1 MVPNFCRMD
10 SISVDSID
18 MSTVNNDVV
27 DVNTVDNLSIGTE
40 RFETPAGSFSIR
52 YPEAEP
58 LVQPAPRSPPPIVP
72 PLVLPMVLSL
82 YSGAEYV
89 VAARHT
95 IPEVRPTASA
105 PAENRLSLRMRLLA
119 KEAAKRSTAFERLG
133 HLDKS
138 QRFTDPDEWQQ
149 ECARITEHLE
159 RAYADDIEHDD
170 DELYTEGWTVGQ
182 VLAHFDR
189 DVERRAARRDAA
201 RAEAADE
208 AQREAV
214 RVARRVIAAALKA
227 HEVRQRTDAGM
238 HAAAA
243 ALEASRAAA
252 AARCLPPEL
261 PIAKDRA
268 HEAGPLVALGDVEAS
283 CSATRFAR
291 FCVVDNNRQG
301 AAQLRADKVT
311 WRREAERSRERSR
324 GRSARAN
331 VESHASTPSTIV
343 VASVLGTLGV
353 TGSLGVAGSLGVVRC
368 TSKAALAVHEVHASA
383 ARLGSETRQQRDEQR
398 RQRERQHL
406 DFLVHQRESHEVHG
420 RLQHHRTVEA
430 QRQAMQRRAQA
441 ALELKVCRLIACE

>member
-1 MVPNFCRMD
+1 MD
-10 SISVDSID
+10 SMD
-18 MSTVNNDVV
+18 DVV
-27 DVNTVDNLSIGTE
+27 DMFAVDNLSIGTDV
-40 RFETPAGSFSIR
+40 
-52 YPEAEP
+52 EP
-58 LVQPAPRSPPPIVP
+58 LHVVAPRSPPPIVP
-72 PLVLPMVLSL
+72 PLVLPLVLSL
-82 YSGAEYV
+82 YSGAEYG
-89 VAARHT
+89 VAARRT

-119 KEAAKRSTAFERLG
+119 KEAANPAAKLSTFERLG
-133 HLDKS
+133 HLDLS
-138 QRFTDPDEWQQ
+138 QRITDPDEWQQ
-149 ECARITEHLE
+149 ECARITEQLE

-170 DELYTEGWTVGQ
+170 DELYTEGCTVGQ
-182 VLAHFDR
+182 VLAHVDR
-189 DVERRAARRDAA
+189 DAERRAARRDAA

-227 HEVRQRTDAGM
+227 HEVRQRADAGM
-238 HAAAA
+238 LAAAA
-243 ALEASRAAA
+243 ALKASRSRA

-291 FCVVDNNRQG
+291 FCVVDHNRQG
-301 AAQLRADKVT
+301 AAQLRANKLT

-324 GRSARAN
+324 ERSEQSRERSREQSRERSARAN
-331 VESHASTPSTIV
+331 VESHASTPQPLASTPSTMV

-353 TGSLGVAGSLGVVRC
+353 SLGVVRC

-406 DFLVHQRESHEVHG
+406 EFLVHQRESHEVHG
-420 RLQHHRTVEA
+420 RLQRHRTVEA
-430 QRQAMQRRAQA
+430 QREAMQRRAQA
-441 ALELKVCRLIACE
+441 ALELKVRRLIAS

>member
-1 MVPNFCRMD
+1 MD
-10 SISVDSID
+10 SMD
-18 MSTVNNDVV
+18 DVV
-27 DVNTVDNLSIGTE
+27 DMFAVDNLSIGTDV
-40 RFETPAGSFSIR
+40 
-52 YPEAEP
+52 EP
-58 LVQPAPRSPPPIVP
+58 LHVVAPRSPPPIVP
-72 PLVLPMVLSL
+72 PLVLPLVLSL
-82 YSGAEYV
+82 YSGAEYG

-119 KEAAKRSTAFERLG
+119 KEAANPAAKRSTAFERLG
-133 HLDKS
+133 HLDLS
-138 QRFTDPDEWQQ
+138 QRITDPDEWQQ
-149 ECARITEHLE
+149 ECARITEQLE
-159 RAYADDIEHDD
+159 RAYADDLEHDD
-170 DELYTEGWTVGQ
+170 DELYTEGCTVGQ
-182 VLAHFDR
+182 VLAHVDR
-189 DVERRAARRDAA
+189 DAERRAARRDAA

-227 HEVRQRTDAGM
+227 HEVRQRADAGM
-238 HAAAA
+238 LAAAA
-243 ALEASRAAA
+243 ALEASRSRA

-291 FCVVDNNRQG
+291 FCVVDHNRQG
-301 AAQLRADKVT
+301 AAQLRANKLT

-324 GRSARAN
+324 ERSGRSEQSREQSRERSRERSGRSARAN
-331 VESHASTPSTIV
+331 VESHASTSQPLASTPSTMV

-353 TGSLGVAGSLGVVRC
+353 SLGVVRC

-383 ARLGSETRQQRDEQR
+383 ARLGSDIRQQRDEQR

-406 DFLVHQRESHEVHG
+406 EFLVHQRESHEVHG
-420 RLQHHRTVEA
+420 RLQRHRTVEA
-430 QRQAMQRRAQA
+430 QREAMQRRAQA
-441 ALELKVCRLIACE
+441 ALELKVRRLIAC

>member
-1 MVPNFCRMD
+1 MD
-10 SISVDSID
+10 SMD
-18 MSTVNNDVV
+18 DVV
-27 DVNTVDNLSIGTE
+27 DMFAVDNLSIGTDV
-40 RFETPAGSFSIR
+40 
-52 YPEAEP
+52 EP
-58 LVQPAPRSPPPIVP
+58 LHVVAPRSPPPIVP
-72 PLVLPMVLSL
+72 PLVLPLVLSL
-82 YSGAEYV
+82 YSGAEYG
-89 VAARHT
+89 VAARRT

-119 KEAAKRSTAFERLG
+119 KEAANPAAKRSAFERLG
-133 HLDKS
+133 HLDLS
-138 QRFTDPDEWQQ
+138 QRITDPDEWQQ
-149 ECARITEHLE
+149 ECARITEQLE

-170 DELYTEGWTVGQ
+170 DELYTEGCTVGQ
-182 VLAHFDR
+182 VLAHVDR
-189 DVERRAARRDAA
+189 DAERRAARRDAA

-227 HEVRQRTDAGM
+227 HEVRQRADAGM
-238 HAAAA
+238 LAAAA
-243 ALEASRAAA
+243 ALEASRSRA

-291 FCVVDNNRQG
+291 FCVVDHNRQG
-301 AAQLRADKVT
+301 AAQLRANKLT

-324 GRSARAN
+324 ERSARAN
-331 VESHASTPSTIV
+331 VESHASTSQPLASTPSTMV

-353 TGSLGVAGSLGVVRC
+353 SLGVVRC

-406 DFLVHQRESHEVHG
+406 EFLVHQRESHEVHG
-420 RLQHHRTVEA
+420 RLQRHRTVEA
-430 QRQAMQRRAQA
+430 QREAMQRRAQA
-441 ALELKVCRLIACE
+441 ALELKVRRLIAC

>member
-1 MVPNFCRMD
+1 MESMD
-10 SISVDSID
+10 
-18 MSTVNNDVV
+18 DVV
-27 DVNTVDNLSIGTE
+27 DMFAVDNLSIGTE
-40 RFETPAGSFSIR
+40 RSETPALDDNSFSIR
-52 YPEAEP
+52 CPEAEP
-58 LVQPAPRSPPPIVP
+58 LVQPAPRSPPPNVP
-72 PLVLPMVLSL
+72 PLVLPLVLSL
-82 YSGAEYV
+82 YSGAEYG

-119 KEAAKRSTAFERLG
+119 KEAANPAAKRSTAFERLG

-138 QRFTDPDEWQQ
+138 QRITDPDEWQQ

-227 HEVRQRTDAGM
+227 HEVRQRADAGM

-243 ALEASRAAA
+243 ALEVSRSRT

-301 AAQLRADKVT
+301 AAQLRANKLT
-311 WRREAERSRERSR
+311 WRREAERSRERS
-324 GRSARAN
+324 GRSARSN
-331 VESHASTPSTIV
+331 VESLASTSQPLASTSQPLASTSQPLASTPSTMV
-343 VASVLGTLGV
+343 MASVLGTLGV
-353 TGSLGVAGSLGVVRC
+353 SLGVVRC

-406 DFLVHQRESHEVHG
+406 EFLMHQRESHEVHG
-420 RLQHHRTVEA
+420 RLQRHRTVEA
-430 QRQAMQRRAQA
+430 QREAMQRRAKA
-441 ALELKVCRLIACE
+441 ALELKVRRLIAC